1 MKIARF
7 AMERYQSTWEN
18 AVQFNLSESGV
29 HPITLSALVD
39 HTWIEEVLARE
50 QLGYGST
57 QGSAELRTAIAGLY
71 HAAGPEHVLVTTGAA
86 EANFLVTWALLDRG
100 DEAVV
105 MLPNYMQIPQLAQ
118 AWGAEVKAWWLRP
131 ISGRVSGGGQWT
143 ADIEELTR
151 LVSPKTKAICVCN
164 PNNPTGAV
172 LSVEAMNAVCAAAA
186 RVGAWVVADEVY
198 RGAELDGHLTPSFWG
213 RSPKV
218 IVAGGLSKGY
228 GLPGLRVGWVVAPHE
243 MVELLWS
250 YRDYTTIA
258 PSILSD
264 QLARIALGPQAS
276 QRLATRTRLILN
288 ENLPIVARWIDG
300 LDELVG
306 WIPPKAG
313 AIALLKYTLA
323 INSTDLATRLR
334 KQHDVLIVPGDH
346 FQMDGYLRIGYG
358 GEAHRLEEALRRTGE
373 CLRTV

>member
-57 QGSAELRTAIAGLY
+57 RGSAELRTAIAGLY